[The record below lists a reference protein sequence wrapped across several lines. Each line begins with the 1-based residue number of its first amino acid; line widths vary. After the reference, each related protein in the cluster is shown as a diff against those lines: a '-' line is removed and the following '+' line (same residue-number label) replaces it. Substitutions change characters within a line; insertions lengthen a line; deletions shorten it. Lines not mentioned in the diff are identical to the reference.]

1 MPRPM
6 RYPSHQLPELLGREP
21 GIAGDGP
28 HGDGVDGVMAR
39 YHEAPLAIAEDQM
52 PRFPHDAIAQL
63 LEHSDGLFLADPWQ
77 PGHQRASSRVS
88 TCLTPASSASTSS
101 QRPIASRMLAR
112 ASSRLSPWEWQPGR
126 SRQLT
131 DQPSSVCSK
140 RILYDTLS
148 SSTCLDASRP
158 EQTTSAH
165 P

>member
-1 MPRPM
+1 
-6 RYPSHQLPELLGREP
+6 
-21 GIAGDGP
+21 
-28 HGDGVDGVMAR
+28 
-39 YHEAPLAIAEDQM
+39 
-52 PRFPHDAIAQL
+52 
-63 LEHSDGLFLADPWQ
+63 
-77 PGHQRASSRVS
+77 
-88 TCLTPASSASTSS
+88 
-101 QRPIASRMLAR
+101 MLAR